1 MKNYTASLEE
11 HDPFY
16 AANESAS
23 DFIYSQDCPAGGYQE
38 IYFNPDCVLL
48 QEAERDIYW
57 FDLGYSWEI
66 ARTGSSESI
75 KLIGTPIV
83 FTMVSLILIYFGRG
97 HDPDAEGY

>member
-1 MKNYTASLEE
+1 MPRTFPNRIPNEPYPVKNYTVSLEE

-57 FDLGYSWEI
+57 FDLG
-66 ARTGSSESI
+66 
-75 KLIGTPIV
+75 
-83 FTMVSLILIYFGRG
+83 
-97 HDPDAEGY
+97 